1 MRKEFKRIDALPP
14 HDQDKCS
21 ADVPLFECS
30 MILQY
35 KSAVTE
41 ALSLAIDNAERIL
54 AQNNE
59 EL

>member
-1 MRKEFKRIDALPP
+1 LPP

-41 ALSLAIDNAERIL
+41 ALSLAIDNAERML